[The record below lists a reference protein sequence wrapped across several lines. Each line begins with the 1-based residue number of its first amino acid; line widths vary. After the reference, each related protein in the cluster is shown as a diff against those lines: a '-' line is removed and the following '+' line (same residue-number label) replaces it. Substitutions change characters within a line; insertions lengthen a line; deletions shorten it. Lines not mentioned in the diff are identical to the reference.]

1 MKKMPDEKRKVLQFF
16 THKDM
21 TLALFSDGAV
31 FDFKTGYEGGKEV
44 VKWRRRKEFETAP
57 QDE

>member
-1 MKKMPDEKRKVLQFF
+1 MSEEKRKVLQFF

-44 VKWRRRKEFETAP
+44 VIWRRRKEFESAP
-57 QDE
+57 QDQ